1 MSFWQALI
9 NHGFLQHAL
18 AASLLA
24 SVACGVVGT
33 FVVLKR
39 IAFLAGGIAHGVLAG
54 MGLAFL
60 LGFPPLAGAVMAAVA
75 MAVLLWRLT
84 LHERRNADVLI
95 AALWSVG
102 MAAGLIMIAKA
113 PGQNPDLISYLF
125 GNVLMVGRE
134 QLWLMLALDVVILA
148 VVAGLYPT
156 LVATA
161 FDEEFAR
168 LRGQPVELARLFIL
182 ILVALTV
189 VLLIQVAGLILV
201 IALLTLPAAM
211 AWNSTSVGAM
221 MARATGWVALAG
233 VAGLWLAYSLDWP
246 AGPTMVLATA
256 ALYVGREA
264 WSALVC
270 RPANRQAVNPKR
282 LR

>member
-1 MSFWQALI
+1 MSFWQALL

-113 PGQNPDLISYLF
+113 PGQNPDLMSYLF
-125 GNVLMVGRE
+125 GNVLMVGRD
-134 QLWLMLALDVVILA
+134 QLWLMLALDVAILVT
-148 VVAGLYPT
+148 VVGLYPT

-168 LRGQPVELARLFIL
+168 LRGQPVELARLLIL

-211 AWNSTSVGAM
+211 AWRASSVAAM
-221 MARATGWVALAG
+221 MRRAVLWAALSG
-233 VAGLWLAYSLDWP
+233 VGGLWLAYALDWP
-246 AGPTMVLATA
+246 AGPTMVLTA
-256 ALYVGREA
+256 AMLYLATEVWA
-264 WSALVC
+264 I
-270 RPANRQAVNPKR
+270 RPQRRR
-282 LR
+282 LS

>member
-1 MSFWQALI
+1 MSFWQAVL

-18 AASLLA
+18 AAALLA
-24 SVACGVVGT
+24 SVACGAVGT

-60 LGFPPLAGAVMAAVA
+60 LGFPPLAGAVLAAVA

-84 LHERRNADVLI
+84 LHQRRNADVLI

-113 PGQNPDLISYLF
+113 PGQNPDLMSYLF
-125 GNVLMVGRE
+125 GNVLMVGRA
-134 QLWLMLALDVVILA
+134 QLWLMLALDLAILVA
-148 VVAGLYPT
+148 VAGLYPT

-168 LRGQPVELARLFIL
+168 LRGQPVELARLLIL

-211 AWNSTSVGAM
+211 AWRAGSVAAM
-221 MARATGWVALAG
+221 MRQATAWAALSG
-233 VAGLWLAYSLDWP
+233 VGGLWLAYRFDWP
-246 AGPTMVLATA
+246 AGPTMVLTTA
-256 ALYVGREA
+256 ALYVGREGLA
-264 WSALVC
+264 AATRRSSGADLL
-270 RPANRQAVNPKR
+270 RQ
-282 LR
+282 